1 VEIQIHS
8 EVLGETKWY
17 EYAVRFLFGGLITA
31 LAGIIAKKFGPEI
44 GGLFLAFPAIFPAS
58 ATLIEKHEKQEKER
72 LGLKGTKR
80 AADAVSVDAAGAAI
94 GTIGLACFALLV
106 WKAIP
111 NHTTWLVLLGAALLW
126 MGLSFLLWQIRK
138 RFALYRRPAKRPQ
151 ATSKQSSA
159 PPRQIAS

>member
-1 VEIQIHS
+1 MKIQLDTS
-8 EVLGETKWY
+8 AFGKTKWY
-17 EYAVRFLFGGLITA
+17 EYAIRFVFGGLITA
-31 LAGIIAKKFGPEI
+31 IAGVIAREFGPAI

-72 LGLKGTKR
+72 LGLEGTKR

-111 NHTTWLVLLGAALLW
+111 NHTSWLVLLGAALLW

-138 RFALYRRPAKRPQ
+138 RFALYRRPDKRAQ
-151 ATSKQSSA
+151 ATSKQASA
-159 PPRQIAS
+159 PPRQI

>member
-1 VEIQIHS
+1 MEIQLHS

-44 GGLFLAFPAIFPAS
+44 GGLFLAFPAILPAS

-138 RFALYRRPAKRPQ
+138 RFALYRRPHKRAH
-151 ATSKQSSA
+151 ATSKQASA
-159 PPRQIAS
+159 PPRHIAS